1 MCVCVCVCVCVCL
14 CAYIYILY
22 THIHG
27 TTGQS
32 ERIRRI
38 EEEVVVVADRV
49 ISVSGVLC
57 DEVKAQLRVSQDK
70 LRMVHNGTTFC
81 FTMCVFLCVFVS
93 TVQ

>member
-1 MCVCVCVCVCVCL
+1 M
-14 CAYIYILY
+14 LY
-22 THIHG
+22 AHIHG

-57 DEVKAQLRVSQDK
+57 DEVKEQLLVCCS
-70 LRMVHNGTTFC
+70 
-81 FTMCVFLCVFVS
+81 CVANV
-93 TVQ
+93 